1 MIFIEILH
9 RINEVEEEIL
19 FFISALIAEIIGTI
33 AGFGSS
39 TIFLPLALLF
49 VDFKTAIILVAIFH
63 LFGNLGR
70 LTFFRQ
76 GLDRRII
83 LQFGVPSILLSLLGA
98 FMIGVL
104 PQTFL
109 KLILGIFLIVTSVS
123 FLAKLGLKF
132 PANSGTFIIGGSI
145 TGFITAL
152 VGTGGALRAT
162 LLQGFNI
169 EKIKYIATAATIALA
184 TDASRIPI
192 YILQG
197 FMTEQYLVYV
207 PALFGIALAGSF
219 IGRRMVK
226 MINQELFRKIVLI
239 AIILVSIKLIVD
251 GLLAQ

>member
-1 MIFIEILH
+1 
-9 RINEVEEEIL
+9 VEEEIL

-76 GLDRRII
+76 GLDRTII

-132 PANSGTFIIGGSI
+132 PANTGTFIIGGSI

-219 IGRRMVK
+219 VGRRMVK

-239 AIILVSIKLIVD
+239 AIILVSIKFIVD